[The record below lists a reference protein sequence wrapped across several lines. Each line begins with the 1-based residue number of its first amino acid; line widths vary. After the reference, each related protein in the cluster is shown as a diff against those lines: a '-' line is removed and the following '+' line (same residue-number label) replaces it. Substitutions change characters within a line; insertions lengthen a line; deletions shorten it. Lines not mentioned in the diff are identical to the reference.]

1 MPIKRKNRPVIAV
14 NSLNLYFRNAAAG
27 VLIIA
32 FIFVAGCA
40 TNKNLEPKQEA
51 GVGRSGFDE
60 ADANYDGKLSR
71 DEASNFLVDEIFNSR
86 DANHDGQMTA
96 NEWAGDDPAR
106 LADFKKRDTNHD
118 GIVTKEEAIAYGREH
133 GVANKIMHEADT
145 NHDGFLDRDEV
156 AAYYASREGP
166 PH

>member
-1 MPIKRKNRPVIAV
+1 MKRKNHPGIAL
-14 NSLNLYFRNAAAG
+14 NSLNLHFRDAAAG
-27 VLIIA
+27 GLVIA
-32 FIFVAGCA
+32 FIFLTGCA
-40 TNKNLEPKQEA
+40 AKKNLEPKPQA

-60 ADANYDGKLSR
+60 ADANHDGKLSR
-71 DEASNFLVDEIFNSR
+71 DEESDFLVNEIFNSR

-96 NEWAGDDPAR
+96 KEWADDDPGL